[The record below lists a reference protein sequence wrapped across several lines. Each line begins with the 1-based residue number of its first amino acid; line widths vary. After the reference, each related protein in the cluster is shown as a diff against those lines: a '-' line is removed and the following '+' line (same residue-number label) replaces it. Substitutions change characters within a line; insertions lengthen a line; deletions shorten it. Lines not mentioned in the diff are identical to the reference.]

1 MFRFEYIEY
10 LYALGV
16 IPILWMLFWFGM
28 RWRKNAL
35 NKFGERNL
43 ILQLI
48 PDYPH
53 YKHQIKFSL
62 LMLALAFLILALANP
77 QLGSKLEK
85 VKRKGVDVIIA
96 MDVSSSMLAEDVRPN
111 RLERTKQFVSKLID
125 KLQNDRVGL
134 IVFAGQAY
142 LQMPVTIDYAAAKM
156 FLNQINTEM
165 VPSQGTVIGGAV
177 RLAMRSFQVKEN
189 KHKVLVIITDGE
201 GHEDDALEAVNEA
214 AKEGVIVHTVGV
226 GSVQGAPIPVY
237 RNNTQVDFKRDRDGN
252 IVLTKLNEVMLQQ
265 LAASANGK
273 YYILGNSQDDLKN
286 LIKQVGSME
295 KKEFEERIFTDYDD
309 QFQYPLGLA
318 ILFLIL
324 EIFISERR
332 AKWMDKINFL
342 TKNKK
347 AA

>member
-1 MFRFEYIEY
+1 MFRFEHIEY
-10 LYALGV
+10 LYGLGI
-16 IPILWMLFWFGM
+16 IPILWLLFWFGM
-28 RWRKNAL
+28 RWRKNAM

-48 PDYPH
+48 PDYPY

-62 LMLALAFLILALANP
+62 LMLSLAFLILAIANP

-96 MDVSSSMLAEDVRPN
+96 MDVSYSMLAEDVKPN
-111 RLERTKQFVSKLID
+111 RLERTKQFVSRIID

-156 FLNQINTEM
+156 FLNQINTDI
-165 VPSQGTVIGGAV
+165 VPSQGTAVGGAI
-177 RLAMRSFQVKEN
+177 RMAMKSFQEQEK
-189 KHKVLVIITDGE
+189 KHKVLILITDGE
-201 GHEDDALEAVNEA
+201 NHEDDALEAVKEA
-214 AKEGVIVHTVGV
+214 VEQGVIIHTVGV
-226 GSVQGAPIPVY
+226 GSSQGAPIPVY
-237 RNNTQVDFKRDRDGN
+237 RNNQQVDFKRDNEGN

-265 LAASANGK
+265 LAASANGNF
-273 YYILGNSQDDLKN
+273 YILGNSQDDLKG
-286 LIKQVGSME
+286 IIDKIGSME
-295 KKEFEERIFTDYDD
+295 KKEFEERVFTDYDD
-309 QFQYPLGLA
+309 KFQYPLALA